1 MTFILINFFIGF
13 AVSFLGSIPPGSINL
28 RIITIVIERNL
39 RAGVLFALGAS
50 LAELIYGSIAIFFST
65 YLTQNPSIKHWIT
78 VFSIPV
84 LAGLGIQS
92 WLMSRRFD
100 AAAGPAAEIP
110 ARKFNSFFLYG
121 FFLGIINPLNIPFW
135 LLWTTTLLSRG
146 AISGET
152 TAMVFYVAG
161 IVLGGFSLLY
171 TISSISLRAQKRF
184 NFNPKRAN
192 QLIGAILIGLAT
204 INLFN
209 VLTN

>member
-1 MTFILINFFIGF
+1 MTFILVNFLIGF

-50 LAELIYGSIAIFFST
+50 LAELIYSSIAIVFSA
-65 YLTQNPSIKHWIT
+65 YLTQNPSIKYWIT
-78 VFSIPV
+78 IFSIPV
-84 LAGLGIQS
+84 FAALGIQS
-92 WLMSRRFD
+92 WWMSRRSD
-100 AAAGPAAEIP
+100 TATTETTVAP
-110 ARKFNSFFLYG
+110 ARKFNSFFIYG
-121 FFLGIINPLNIPFW
+121 FFLGMINPLNIPFW
-135 LLWTTTLLSRG
+135 LLWTTTLIARG
-146 AISGET
+146 AISRET
-152 TAMVFYVAG
+152 NAMVFYVVG

-171 TISSISLRAQKRF
+171 LISTISLRAQKRF

-192 QLIGAILIGLAT
+192 QLIGAILIGLAA